1 MKNLGEKF
9 ECYSTKLQGF
19 LMMKGIRYEYT
30 FVHNETGKRAW
41 VYKMDTKLSI
51 ALTEWRANKSKLKN
65 NVA

>member
-1 MKNLGEKF
+1 MKHLGEKF
-9 ECYSTKLQGF
+9 ECYSTKLYGF
-19 LMMKGIRYEYT
+19 LVMKGIRYEYT
-30 FVHNETGKRAW
+30 FVHNETNKRAW

>member
-30 FVHNETGKRAW
+30 FIHKETGKRAG
-41 VYKMDTKLSI
+41 VYEIDLRLSI
-51 ALTEWRANKSKLKN
+51 A
-65 NVA
+65 